1 MTEWEFP
8 SQVVEL
14 ADRGILLDVKNIHVS
29 SQKHNSI
36 STTSADARNQFE
48 GTAGAARNS

>member
-8 SQVVEL
+8 SEVVEL

-29 SQKHNSI
+29 SQKYNSI
-36 STTSADARNQFE
+36 PATI
-48 GTAGAARNS
+48 